1 MKQPICI
8 GIDPGFDRVG
18 WAVGSVGSSVEV
30 LAYGCIQTSK
40 KLSQTQRYQSIMTQ
54 LSTVLSEHKPT
65 EAALETLYFAR
76 NVSTALPVSEARG
89 IILSQ
94 LIPTCS
100 IAEYAPGTIKL
111 AVTGHGKATK
121 AAVEKMVRLQ
131 LKLHSKPELDDTMDA
146 LAVLLTHSVLRKSL

>member
-1 MKQPICI
+1 MTQPICI

-18 WAVGSVGSSVEV
+18 WAVGTVGSSVKV
-30 LAYGCIQTSK
+30 LAYGCIQTSEE
-40 KLSQTQRYQSIMTQ
+40 LSQTQRYLSIITQ
-54 LSTVLSEHKPT
+54 LKSIIEEHNPT

-111 AVTGHGKATK
+111 AVTGHGRATK
-121 AAVEKMVRLQ
+121 SAVEKMVRLQ